1 MIVMGV
7 DPGSQVTG
15 YGVVSS
21 QGSRLQC
28 VKYGAIKGSSL
39 SRGAPFP
46 ERLRKIHEELA
57 ELLEQYSPSVVAVEQ
72 VFHAV
77 NARSALQL
85 GHARGVILL
94 AAAQLGI
101 QLVEY
106 SPLEIKKSVSG
117 YGRADKE
124 QTQTMVRVLLNL
136 KEKPQPYD
144 ASDALAVALCH
155 VFNGSPIQR
164 GRKRSNSIS

>member
-1 MIVMGV
+1 MGV
-7 DPGSQVTG
+7 DPGSRITG

-28 VKYGAIKGSSL
+28 VKYGAIKGSNL
-39 SRGAPFP
+39 SRGAAPFA
-46 ERLRKIHEELA
+46 ERLRRIHEELSK
-57 ELLEQYSPSVVAVEQ
+57 LLEEYSPSVVAVEQ

-94 AAAQLGI
+94 AAAQQGI
-101 QLVEY
+101 PLAEY

-124 QTQTMVRVLLNL
+124 QTQTMVRILLNL
-136 KEKPQPYD
+136 KETPQPYD

-155 VFNGSPIQR
+155 IFNESPVERSRRRSGSLT
-164 GRKRSNSIS
+164 

>member
-1 MIVMGV
+1 MGV
-7 DPGSQVTG
+7 DPGSRVTG

-28 VKYGAIKGSSL
+28 VKYGAIKGSNL

-57 ELLEQYSPSVVAVEQ
+57 TLLEQYSPSVVAVEQ

-101 QLVEY
+101 PLVEY

-124 QTQTMVRVLLNL
+124 QTQTMVRILLNL
-136 KEKPQPYD
+136 KEKPKPYD

-155 VFNGSPIQR
+155 VFNESPIQR
-164 GRKRSNSIS
+164 TRLGSGRAP

>member
-1 MIVMGV
+1 MGV
-7 DPGSQVTG
+7 DPGSRVTG

-28 VKYGAIKGSSL
+28 VKYGAIKGSNL
-39 SRGAPFP
+39 SRGALFP
-46 ERLRKIHEELA
+46 ERLRKIHEELV

-77 NARSALQL
+77 NSRSALQL

-101 QLVEY
+101 PLVEY

-124 QTQTMVRVLLNL
+124 QIQTMVRILLNL
-136 KEKPQPYD
+136 KENPQPHD

-155 VFNGSPIQR
+155 VFNESPLQRNR
-164 GRKRSNSIS
+164 GRSGCSP